1 MRSYLGLRQIQVI
14 SFDLDDTLYDNRP
27 IIKKAELQFLK
38 CMQQIAP
45 ATHQWQSD
53 FWLSQKQQV
62 LELSPELSHDT
73 WQSREQT
80 LKFVLKQQG
89 ISEQQT
95 QQLAKL
101 GMEHFL
107 FHRSNFTVP
116 QTSLELLNALSQHYP
131 LIGISNGN
139 VDPKAIGIA
148 DYFQFILHSGN
159 GLRMKPAPDMF
170 SLACER
176 LQLAPEHIL
185 HVGDNPHAD
194 VVGAK
199 NFGCQAAWLNPGY
212 GQTERQSPITT
223 LPHIELSDIQQLR
236 YLLP

>member
-1 MRSYLGLRQIQVI
+1 MRSYLGLDQIQVI

-27 IIKKAELQFLK
+27 IIIKAETEFLK
-38 CMQQIAP
+38 FMQQIAP
-45 ATHQWQSD
+45 AQHQWQREY
-53 FWLSQKQQV
+53 WLSQKQQI
-62 LELSPELSHDT
+62 LQQSPELSHDT

-80 LKFVLKQQG
+80 LKYTLQQQA
-89 ISEQQT
+89 ISEMQV
-95 QQLAKL
+95 QQLTRQ

-107 FHRSNFTVP
+107 FHRSNVEVP
-116 QTSLELLNALSQHYP
+116 QSSIDLLNSLSQHYP

-139 VDPKAIGIA
+139 VDPSRIGIA

-170 SLACER
+170 ALACER

-185 HVGDNPHAD
+185 HVGDNAQAD
-194 VVGAK
+194 VFGAR

-212 GQTERQSPITT
+212 GQTEKQTPITT